1 MLIREKI
8 TQFSV
13 LNVGNTSISQY
24 IKVEIMT
31 PKENVFMRAKRW
43 TTV

>member
-8 TQFSV
+8 TQFAV
-13 LNVGNTSISQY
+13 LNVGNTSISQN
-24 IKVEIMT
+24 IKIEIMT
-31 PKENVFMRAKRW
+31 LKENAFMRAKRW